1 MKNEI
6 PNPESSKKIP
16 DTQSNVTIC
25 AKAVLARADKYQSYK
40 YEKRKSASVGLCC
53 SGPRLEFCEGKA
65 GRKAGGGS
73 GSAAYLSFNFL
84 KPFLLFEQSECNAST
99 ACLSG
104 LTSKVS

>member
-6 PNPESSKKIP
+6 PNPESSKKIQ
-16 DTQSNVTIC
+16 DTQGLQSNVTIC

-84 KPFLLFEQSECNAST
+84 KPFLLFEQSEC
-99 ACLSG
+99 LSG